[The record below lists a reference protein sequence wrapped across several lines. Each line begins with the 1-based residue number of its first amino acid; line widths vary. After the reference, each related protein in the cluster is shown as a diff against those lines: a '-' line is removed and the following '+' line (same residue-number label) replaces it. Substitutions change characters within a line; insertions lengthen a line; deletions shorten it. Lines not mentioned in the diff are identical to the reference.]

1 MTAHGSKSQVKD
13 ILLEEV
19 LFNLGRNSSQKS
31 VYPNLYILLFGF
43 SFAQEMWRRHPD
55 NKKYTQVRFDSH
67 SLLSSREHHQCYLY
81 LEGKGRDQP
90 NIHENNTTV

>member
-43 SFAQEMWRRHPD
+43 SFAQEM
-55 NKKYTQVRFDSH
+55 
-67 SLLSSREHHQCYLY
+67 
-81 LEGKGRDQP
+81 
-90 NIHENNTTV
+90 